1 MAASNA
7 TPPPKRSQ
15 SPIYQNVAYEFA
27 SADEGAA
34 LFNLEQPGF
43 RYSRIANPTVDIL
56 ERRVAALEGG
66 ASALCVASGQAALA
80 YTFLTLA
87 DRGGSIV
94 APPQLYGTSHTLLAH
109 TLKHNGVQ
117 GALRRERP
125 RRRHRSRR
133 SMRRRAPS
141 FARAS
146 ATPPATSSTSRLTPK

>member
-1 MAASNA
+1 MRRETISVHGGFQCDPA
-7 TPPPKRSQ
+7 TKAVAV
-15 SPIYQNVAYEFA
+15 PIYQNVAYEFA

-43 RYSRIANPTVDIL
+43 RYSRIANPTVDVL

-94 APPQLYGTSHTLLAH
+94 APPQLYGTSHTLIAH

-125 RRRHRSRR
+125 RRRHRSRGR
-133 SMRRRAPS
+133 
-141 FARAS
+141 
-146 ATPPATSSTSRLTPK
+146 